1 MQIAQNKIELFLLK
15 TYSFRYLLVVYRKK
29 AWLWNAGFMFKDMY
43 IIVMNMPEVHTISPP
58 TLLNYSY

>member
-15 TYSFRYLLVVYRKK
+15 KNSFRYLLVVCGKK
-29 AWLWNAGFMFKDMY
+29 ALLWNAAFMIKDMY

-58 TLLNYSY
+58 TRR